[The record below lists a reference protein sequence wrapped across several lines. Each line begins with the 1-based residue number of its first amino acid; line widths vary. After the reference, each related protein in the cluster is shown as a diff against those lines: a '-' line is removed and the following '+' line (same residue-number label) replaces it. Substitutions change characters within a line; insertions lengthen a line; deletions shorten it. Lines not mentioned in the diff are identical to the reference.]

1 MTTSFTTAEIR
12 AAVEVLAFR
21 PLIRLITEIDDN
33 GAIPARRLAAT
44 LPDLSTH
51 HLRIAAET
59 ACHHG
64 LVRTTPGTGL
74 ELTHRGRELADVYDV
89 AARWSRRHSSPA
101 AVCEFTHRVRHVLG
115 LLALQISGES
125 AQDPARPS
133 AVSGTGTAPEPG
145 ADPAHVRVLLL
156 QWLAE
161 NPQLTCLSTSEPLA

>member
-1 MTTSFTTAEIR
+1 MTTSFTTTEIR
-12 AAVEVLAFR
+12 AAVEVLASR

-33 GAIPARRLAAT
+33 GAIPPRRLAAT

-51 HLRIAAET
+51 HQRLATET
-59 ACHHG
+59 ARHHG

-74 ELTHRGRELADVYDV
+74 ELTHRGQELADIYDA
-89 AARWSRRHSSPA
+89 AARWSRRHTSPA

-115 LLALQISGES
+115 LLALQDSGES
-125 AQDPARPS
+125 AQDPARPC
-133 AVSGTGTAPEPG
+133 AVSGTGTEPE

-161 NPQLTCLSTSEPLA
+161 NPQLTCSSTSEPLA